1 MDLFKRLEGI
11 LGDGCTLTIN
21 IAKQNGVIMA
31 SVLPGNTLVKDAAI
45 KMIAPLVIKGTAEE
59 LDEGFVEA
67 IVTPVETTNKM
78 FADIEAFEEERK
90 KAKEATEME
99 KKNKD
104 MTKKNGEL
112 FSKWYAL
119 AEQNLKENKFKDAIT
134 CAIKSQ
140 KFSTSIAGATAKA
153 DALIAKAKEQGNA
166 GLFGGTDDLSDGKN
180 ITIETKNVSTP
191 AKEED
196 ADDNA
201 DNEE

>member
-11 LGDGCTLTIN
+11 MGDGCTLTIN
-21 IAKQNGVIMA
+21 IAKQNGVITA
-31 SVLPGNTLVKDAAI
+31 SVLPGSTLVKDAAV

-78 FADIEAFEEERK
+78 FADIEAFEESQK

-99 KKNKD
+99 KKSKD
-104 MTKKNGEL
+104 IAKKNGEL

-119 AEQNLKENKFKDAIT
+119 AEQNLKENKFKDAIE
-134 CAIKSQ
+134 CAKKAQ
-140 KFSTSIAGATAKA
+140 EFSTSIAGATAKA

-180 ITIETKNVSTP
+180 ITIDNKASAP
-191 AKEED
+191 AKKEED
-196 ADDNA
+196 
-201 DNEE
+201 EEDEE